1 MITDKLYNK
10 ERTKERLFGS
20 IKTVKIS
27 MEPVLKGEH

>member
-1 MITDKLYNK
+1 MITDKLYNN
-10 ERTKERLFGS
+10 ERTKGRLLGS